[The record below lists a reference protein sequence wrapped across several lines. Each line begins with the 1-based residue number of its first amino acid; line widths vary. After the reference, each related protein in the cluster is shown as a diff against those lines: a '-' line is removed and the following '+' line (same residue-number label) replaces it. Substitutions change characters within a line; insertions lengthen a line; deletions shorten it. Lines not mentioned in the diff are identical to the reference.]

1 LPTGHF
7 ARFTRDKLAV
17 TSLEYGILAGVLGLV
32 LLSMFHNLGAKLTT
46 LFLTIGNAI

>member
-1 LPTGHF
+1 
-7 ARFTRDKLAV
+7 
-17 TSLEYGILAGVLGLV
+17 LEYGILAGVLGLV